1 MSIFLC
7 LLLRFWFYHW
17 FQAIR
22 LCTFME
28 LSPYFLWFNF
38 VYTFL
43 LNLEMVQQLF
53 LQVFFVPQSLLSY
66 GTPIPYILPT
76 WSSPMAHVALYIHLK
91 QFFLS
96 GFILDSFNSW
106 VFKFTY
112 LFFFLSFLIYQQ
124 IHCIF
129 FFLSQALQFSSLK
142 FKSGLSYIFH
152 FSINFLNIVIQLQL
166 FKCICLLI
174 LTYMSV
180 PGWFWL
186 IISLIIGHVFLL
198 LLYAW

>member
-1 MSIFLC
+1 MSFFLC

-17 FQAIR
+17 FQAIW

-66 GTPIPYILPT
+66 GTPIPCILPT

-96 GFILDSFNSW
+96 GFFWIVSIPGFSSLLIFFFFSLIFNLP
-106 VFKFTY
+106 TNTLY
-112 LFFFLSFLIYQQ
+112 FFFLISSLTVFISKIQVRSFLYLP
-124 IHCIF
+124 
-129 FFLSQALQFSSLK
+129 FL
-142 FKSGLSYIFH
+142 Y
-152 FSINFLNIVIQLQL
+152 
-166 FKCICLLI
+166 
-174 LTYMSV
+174 
-180 PGWFWL
+180 
-186 IISLIIGHVFLL
+186 
-198 LLYAW
+198 

>member
-1 MSIFLC
+1 MSFFLC

-17 FQAIR
+17 FQAIW

-28 LSPYFLWFNF
+28 LSPYFLWFHF

-66 GTPIPYILPT
+66 GTPISYILPT
-76 WSSPMAHVALYIHLK
+76 WRSPMAHVAPYIHLK

-96 GFILDSFNSW
+96 GFILDSFNAW

-112 LFFFLSFLIYQQ
+112 LFFLSFLICQQ

-129 FFLSQALQFSSLK
+129 FFLSQALQFLSLK
-142 FKSGLSYIFH
+142 FNSGLSYIFH
-152 FSINFLNIVIQLQL
+152 FS
-166 FKCICLLI
+166 
-174 LTYMSV
+174 T
-180 PGWFWL
+180 
-186 IISLIIGHVFLL
+186 
-198 LLYAW
+198 